1 VTWTYDTSLGTT
13 RDEVRLLIGDT
24 DTTAQLFSDE
34 EIAAVLASAGGV
46 RAAAAE
52 LALNLSA
59 RYARKADVGSGPLSV
74 SWSQVS
80 KQFAELAARLRSTG
94 TGASIPVIVVGGS
107 SRAQQQRMRSDT
119 DLIQPDIRRGRFTS
133 HQPDD
138 DVVDE

>member
-1 VTWTYDTSLGTT
+1 MTWTYDTSLGTT

-46 RAAAAE
+46 RAAGAE

-59 RYARKADVGSGPLSV
+59 KYARKADVGSGPLSV

-80 KQFAELAARLRSTG
+80 KQYAELAARLRSTG

-107 SRAQQQRMRSDT
+107 SRAQQQRMRADT

-133 HQPDD
+133 HQSEDD
-138 DVVDE
+138 ADDE

>member
-1 VTWTYDTSLGTT
+1 MTWTYDTSLGTT

-34 EIAAVLASAGGV
+34 EIAAVLASAGSP

-80 KQFAELAARLRSTG
+80 KEFAELAARLRSTG
-94 TGASIPVIVVGGS
+94 GTSVPVIVVGGS
-107 SRAQQQRMRSDT
+107 SRAQQQRMRTDT

-138 DVVDE
+138 DVNDE